1 MGSNGAGNTY
11 RLRPIIAFQST
22 SPCGEQR
29 GKDATGGPSPEI
41 SIHIPVWGAT
51 SSSLPTLPGVTDF
64 NPHPRVGS
72 NQQRRG
78 RGPQQRAIS
87 IHIPVWGAT
96 QWAIGG
102 PRGPH
107 TPDFNPHPRVG
118 SNSCRTSGLR
128 HVPDFNPH
136 PRVGSNP
143 PRPCSI
149 VGSFRISIHI
159 PVWGAT
165 PDAGQLRSMAA
176 GYFNPH
182 PRVGS
187 NRDGSSGGAGVLI
200 SIHIP
205 VWGATWCHNIVQKGV
220 RFQSTSPC
228 GEQPDV
234 TPYHPA
240 TYRISIHIP
249 VWGATGLA
257 FPSS

>member
-87 IHIPVWGAT
+87 IHIPVWRAT

-118 SNSCRTSGLR
+118 SNGEVRLLQGAGCVTFQSTSPCGEQPPKKR
-128 HVPDFNPH
+128 
-136 PRVGSNP
+136 RVGH
-143 PRPCSI
+143 RK
-149 VGSFRISIHI
+149 
-159 PVWGAT
+159 A
-165 PDAGQLRSMAA
+165 
-176 GYFNPH
+176 
-182 PRVGS
+182 
-187 NRDGSSGGAGVLI
+187 
-200 SIHIP
+200 
-205 VWGATWCHNIVQKGV
+205 K
-220 RFQSTSPC
+220 FQSTSPC